1 MNSAMNSFDLAIYAG
16 LVVAVTVGFNTGLLR
31 SAITIVAYLF
41 ATPIAMWITPLIA
54 PRIGGDPASPLTQS
68 WVVFFV
74 SFLAAGIVL
83 GKLGR
88 MALDEAMGSE
98 ASMIDRLCG
107 ATLGA
112 LRVVLIATTLVL
124 MFDQLVPADRQPAFL
139 TGSHLRP
146 FLSAVGQRGF
156 NSLPPEFAA
165 TIDRFKREH
174 HI

>member
-1 MNSAMNSFDLAIYAG
+1 MSSAINSFDIVVYAG
-16 LVVAVTVGFNTGLLR
+16 LVIAVIVGFNTGLLR

-41 ATPIAMWITPLIA
+41 ATPIAMWITSLIA
-54 PRIGGDPASPLTQS
+54 PRVGGDPASPLTQS
-68 WVVFFV
+68 WVLFFV
-74 SFLAAGIVL
+74 SFLAAGMMF
-83 GKLGR
+83 GRLGR
-88 MALDEAMGSE
+88 MALDEAIGSE

-146 FLSAVGQRGF
+146 LLSAVGRKGF
-156 NSLPPEFAA
+156 SRLPPEVTA
-165 TIDRFKREH
+165 TIDRLKRDRR
-174 HI
+174 I